1 LPGIGR
7 HKEAMTIRLMIP
19 LLIMLIVS
27 ITVYH
32 WLDGLL
38 YPRPRRRAS
47 SDGGGADF
55 GSNSD
60 GGGGWSFGHW
70 FGSSDSSG
78 NPTDASGGDGGGSDG
93 GGGDG
98 GGGD

>member
-1 LPGIGR
+1 
-7 HKEAMTIRLMIP
+7 MTIRLMIP
-19 LLIMLIVS
+19 LLTMLIVS

-38 YPRPRRRAS
+38 HPRPRRRAS
-47 SDGGGADF
+47 TDGGGADF

-60 GGGGWSFGHW
+60 GGGWSFGHW

-78 NPTDASGGDGGGSDG
+78 TDTGGSWDSGGDGGGSDG

-98 GGGD
+98 GGGGD